1 MPIKIYAWSKK
12 HKQNRRKRRMN
23 AMYALNRETDIR
35 NKKERVK
42 NKSLTKGYA
51 FGRISE
57 DYFYR
62 NLTFRHKQSESWS
75 FW

>member
-1 MPIKIYAWSKK
+1 
-12 HKQNRRKRRMN
+12 MN